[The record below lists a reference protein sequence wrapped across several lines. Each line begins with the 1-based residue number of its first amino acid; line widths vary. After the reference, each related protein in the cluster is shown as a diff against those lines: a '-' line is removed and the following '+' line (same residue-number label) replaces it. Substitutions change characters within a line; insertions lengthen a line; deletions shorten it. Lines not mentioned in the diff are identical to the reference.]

1 MDPDVN
7 SVIAFLTCLFK
18 EGLSFSSINTA
29 RSAVSS
35 FSLHRKF
42 PLGSNP
48 FIARFMKGIFNL
60 RPVIPKTS
68 VTWDTAKVLKFLET
82 WHPAKNLDLLQ
93 LSIKVV
99 LLCLLVTG
107 QRGQTIWKMDLRN
120 ISWPNHGDEDQMVKC
135 GFGDLL
141 KTSTRKKHQ
150 KELVFEAYPHSK
162 ALCVVHYLKQYKKRT
177 EKLRG
182 GEQCLF
188 ITSRPPYKGVS
199 RSTLANWTKKGLEK
213 GGIDTKIFTPHST
226 RAAATSKMAGRV
238 SLKTI
243 MRTAGWRRSST
254 FAKYYHKE
262 IVSGLKIDDLL

>member
-7 SVIAFLTCLFK
+7 SLIAFLTCLFK
-18 EGLSFSSINTA
+18 EGLSYSSINTA

-35 FSLHRKF
+35 FSLHRKV

-48 FIARFMKGIFNL
+48 LVSRYMKGVFNL
-60 RPVIPKTS
+60 RPVIPKIS
-68 VTWDTAKVLKFLET
+68 VTWDTAKVLNFLKT

-120 ISWPNHGDEDQMVKC
+120 IYWPNHGDEDQMVKC
-135 GFGDLL
+135 SFGDLL
-141 KTSTRKKHQ
+141 KTTTRKKHQ

-177 EKLRG
+177 
-182 GEQCLF
+182 
-188 ITSRPPYKGVS
+188 
-199 RSTLANWTKKGLEK
+199 
-213 GGIDTKIFTPHST
+213 
-226 RAAATSKMAGRV
+226 
-238 SLKTI
+238 
-243 MRTAGWRRSST
+243 
-254 FAKYYHKE
+254 
-262 IVSGLKIDDLL
+262 